1 MRMLQKRSSIS
12 RYQNRTFETCN
23 LLSSNKELFI
33 CNILKDNKI
42 REKGQLKPLKDS
54 SKIKTIHESLIF
66 MQKVCQ
72 NVVNNLTI
80 NATLNAQKNKNN
92 SFRWSMIFQL
102 IYLISLFHKM
112 SLTSRIMFRVVN
124 CSSSGSTDRS

>member
-1 MRMLQKRSSIS
+1 MRMLEKKSSIS
-12 RYQNRTFETCN
+12 QYQNRTLETCN
-23 LLSSNKELFI
+23 LLLSNNELFI
-33 CNILKDNKI
+33 CNISNYNRL
-42 REKGQLKPLKDS
+42 REKRQLKSLKDS
-54 SKIKTIHESLIF
+54 SKIKNVHESFIF
-66 MQKVCQ
+66 IQKICQ
-72 NVVNNLTI
+72 GVVNNIII
-80 NATLNAQKNKNN
+80 NATLTAQKNKNN